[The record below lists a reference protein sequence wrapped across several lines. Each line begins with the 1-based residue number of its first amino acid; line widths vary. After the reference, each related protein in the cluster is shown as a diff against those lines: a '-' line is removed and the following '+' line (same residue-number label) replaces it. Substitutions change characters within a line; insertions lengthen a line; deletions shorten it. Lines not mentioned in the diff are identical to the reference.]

1 MLVGAMTPSE
11 LKPVYLISGGDRP
24 KIRRALQR
32 LRSRFDENAVDH
44 LSAAAATPEDVVA
57 SCNALG
63 LFGGEGRPRLV
74 LVEDVDGRRDGDGRL
89 GGGWKVKELEAI
101 LAYLEAPSPATVLV
115 LVGEE
120 LKRDSALAKACRKAG
135 EVLVYD
141 VTKKELPKWVVEQF
155 KQAGVAVDFETARRL
170 LELVG
175 VSPEQLAVEIDKLA
189 TWADGGP
196 VSEAD
201 VDALATRTAEASS
214 FELTDAWGERDTG
227 AALAAAELLLERSE
241 RPRREELPRLAATLS
256 SHVARVRQCQALEQE
271 GLTPREGAA
280 RLKRHEFYV
289 RKLFGQA
296 GNYSHDELGEAI
308 VRLARL
314 DLALKGGSKLPGD
327 LELDRMLVAVTQP
340 AERPRPEQR

>member
-1 MLVGAMTPSE
+1 MPPSE
-11 LKPVYLISGGDRP
+11 LKPVYLIGGGDRP

-44 LSAAAATPEDVVA
+44 LSATAATPEDVVA

-63 LFGGEGRPRLV
+63 LFGGEDRPRLV

-101 LAYLEAPSPATVLV
+101 LAYLEVPSPATVLV
-115 LVGEE
+115 LVCEE

-135 EVLVYD
+135 EVLD
-141 VTKKELPKWVVEQF
+141 FDIKKKELAKWVVEQF
-155 KQAGVAVDFETARRL
+155 KLAGVAVDFETARRL

-175 VSPEQLAVEIDKLA
+175 VSPDRLALEIDKLV

-196 VSEAD
+196 VTEAD
-201 VDALATRTAEASS
+201 VDALATRTAEASA

-241 RPRREELPRLAATLS
+241 RPRRDELPRLAATLS
-256 SHVARVRQCQALEQE
+256 SHVARVRQCQAWEQE

-296 GNYSHDELGEAI
+296 GNYSHDELGEAT

-327 LELDRMLVAVTQP
+327 LELDRMLVALTQP
-340 AERPRPEQR
+340 AERPRPKQR